1 MEEKEKIKSYRGLCD
16 LFEFIGEKSKLI
28 NNKIQEKSKEIIN
41 QTDENGNKNDRI
53 SIMEAALTYGEL
65 NGLKVELDVLRDIS
79 RVLHKLSSRGTA
91 HPDKKILG
99 AFLQEEIRK
108 KSEFNSSHPLCG
120 YKPYHEMLI
129 THFKNQEDYEKCAQ
143 IQKVIETK
151 QKYLRYS

>member
-1 MEEKEKIKSYRGLCD
+1 MEEKEKIKSYSGLCD
-16 LFEFIGEKSKLI
+16 LFEFIGKKSKQI
-28 NNKIQEKSKEIIN
+28 NKKIQEKSKVIIN
-41 QTDENGNKNDRI
+41 QSGENIDKKDRL

-79 RVLHKLSSRGTA
+79 RVLHKLSSRGTP
-91 HPDKKILG
+91 HPDKKIMR

-108 KSEFNSSHPLCG
+108 NSVFNTSHPLYG
-120 YKPYHEMLI
+120 YKPYHELLL

-151 QKYLRYS
+151 QKYLKYS